1 MKPRDDIAPKV
12 LREVRELAEAELS
25 RMEWLE
31 TSVNTWLSPDGC
43 HVASFTDFCGSIV
56 EVHVRENA

>member
-1 MKPRDDIAPKV
+1 MTTGTHYNTRM
-12 LREVRELAEAELS
+12 LAEDQLDE
-25 RMEWLE
+25 MGWIE
-31 TSVNTWLSPDGC
+31 TSINTWLSPDGC

>member
-1 MKPRDDIAPKV
+1 MTTGTHYN
-12 LREVRELAEAELS
+12 VRMLAEDQLDE
-25 RMEWLE
+25 MGWTE
-31 TSVNTWLSPDGC
+31 TSINTWLSPDGC